1 MIHLTR
7 LNGNPLVVNSDL
19 IKYAESSP
27 DTMLTLVNGEK
38 IVVLESCEEVVSR
51 TIAYRGRVFAEAAG
65 HLQALPWTPVPPPP
79 GASELLRPSTPEAT
93 SIRD

>member
-1 MIHLTR
+1 
-7 LNGNPLVVNSDL
+7 VN
-19 IKYAESSP
+19 
-27 DTMLTLVNGEK
+27 
-38 IVVLESCEEVVSR
+38 R